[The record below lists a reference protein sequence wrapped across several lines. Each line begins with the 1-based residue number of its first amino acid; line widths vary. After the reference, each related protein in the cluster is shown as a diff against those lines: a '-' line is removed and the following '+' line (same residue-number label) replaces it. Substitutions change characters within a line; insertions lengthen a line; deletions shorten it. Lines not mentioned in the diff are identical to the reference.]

1 MRRASFKRFCKDTS
15 GAAALEFALVAVPL
29 VMFTFGIMEVGRALF
44 MQQSLSHAT
53 DIAARMLYLDPDTP
67 VADLRAAI
75 VDELFLGDPDLLD
88 VTLSAANTV
97 TGTARFRT
105 MTMSV
110 DYDFLSIVP
119 GILTDQIS
127 MQFQRSVTVD
137 GL

>member
-1 MRRASFKRFCKDTS
+1 MSRATFRRFCKDTS

-29 VMFTFGIMEVGRALF
+29 VLFTFGIMEMGRALF

-53 DIAARMLYLDPDTP
+53 DIAARMLYLEPSTP
-67 VADLRAAI
+67 VADLRTAI

-105 MTMSV
+105 MTLSV
-110 DYDFLSIVP
+110 DYDFLSVVP

-137 GL
+137 GP

>member
-1 MRRASFKRFCKDTS
+1 MSRATFRRFCKDTS

-29 VMFTFGIMEVGRALF
+29 VLFTFGIMEVGRALF

-53 DIAARMLYLDPDTP
+53 DIAARMLYVEPSTP
-67 VADLRAAI
+67 VADLRTAI
-75 VDELFLGDPDLLD
+75 VDELFLGDPDLLN

-105 MTMSV
+105 MTLSV
-110 DYDFLSIVP
+110 DYDFLSVVP

-137 GL
+137 GP